1 MRSAGGK
8 SDPFFEVRKAHGDVK
23 DDQGTVL
30 FAYRQPGES
39 YMGSMDEKTLLV
51 RSNIVRNCLNPTWQ
65 EVEVDLGR

>member
-1 MRSAGGK
+1 M
-8 SDPFFEVRKAHGDVK
+8 RKAHGDVK

-30 FAYRQPGES
+30 FAYSQPGDN
-39 YMGSMDEKTLLV
+39 YMGSREDKSLLV